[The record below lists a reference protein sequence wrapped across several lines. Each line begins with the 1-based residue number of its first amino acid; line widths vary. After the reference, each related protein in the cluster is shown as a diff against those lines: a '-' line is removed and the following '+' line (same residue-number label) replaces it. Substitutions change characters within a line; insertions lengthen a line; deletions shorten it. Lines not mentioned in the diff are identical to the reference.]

1 MWCRNYPAIND
12 SDVISRAL
20 LRQLKIFRE
29 SRVQEPVVI
38 PEPETEENVYSRLK
52 PQKKKKELA
61 KELGVSRTTL

>member
-12 SDVISRAL
+12 SDVISTAL

-52 PQKKKKELA
+52 P
-61 KELGVSRTTL
+61 